1 MSLVVDDNCKAHL
14 GGWPSACVG
23 PGRLDALTLLVNV
36 RTFERSFPVDEVLVD
51 HRVFAALDA
60 GTVDQ
65 VVSGL
70 AANFMDA
77 SRKRASPGLP
87 TVRRFQR
94 LQGEAAT
101 HWLRQRIG

>member
-1 MSLVVDDNCKAHL
+1 MREMQERRKSTHPTTDA
-14 GGWPSACVG
+14 PIG
-23 PGRLDALTLLVNV
+23 PDWLNALTLLINV
-36 RTFERSFPVDEVLVD
+36 RTFERSVPVD

-65 VVSGL
+65 IVSGL
-70 AANFMDA
+70 AAYFMDA

-101 HWLRQRIG
+101 HWLRQRID